1 VTSDLAFMT
10 DLDRKLTFQL
20 TQGMAGGSPGMG
32 KGAAKAVLEMGGKGT
47 PCIVSHTES
56 KLMVAAA
63 EISPADPSKVKWA
76 TCNCFDD
83 VPLTAFFEQQAIGSF
98 HHLVP
103 VPLASRSTVGAS
115 ADQRASQ
122 R

>member
-1 VTSDLAFMT
+1 
-10 DLDRKLTFQL
+10 
-20 TQGMAGGSPGMG
+20 MG
-32 KGAAKAVLEMGGKGT
+32 GT
-47 PCIVSHTES
+47 PCIVSRTES

-63 EISPADPSKVKWA
+63 EISPADPSKVKRA
-76 TCNCFDD
+76 TFDD

-103 VPLASRSTVGAS
+103 VPLASRSTVGTTS